1 MRFLDR
7 AFAITI
13 AIFVLGSFAGALIV
27 ILVPPIQAL
36 MLSILHVRMLA
47 PLQTVSKFGK
57 GATWIFIFVNNGV
70 PLLLSYLYPF
80 IIMKVEWTPPMSSER
95 RGFIMGSF
103 TALCAFLIGAFNL
116 GAVLVVGWKIGGASL
131 LLHLLSTSSIHG
143 PLEFLFVL
151 LCVAE
156 PLRIS
161 WFSEAD
167 DLERARAR
175 LRDDTAL
182 LFVCLV
188 GLFVS
193 AIVEVF
199 LLL

>member
-7 AFAITI
+7 AFALTVSLFI
-13 AIFVLGSFAGALIV
+13 LGSLTGALIV
-27 ILVPPIQAL
+27 LLAPPLQAL
-36 MLSILHVRMLA
+36 MLSILQVRMLA
-47 PLQTVSKFGK
+47 PLQTVSGSGK
-57 GATWIFIFVNNGV
+57 GATLLFIFLNNSV
-70 PLLLSYLYPF
+70 PPLLSYLYPF
-80 IIMKVEWTPPMSSER
+80 IIMRVKWTPPMSMKR
-95 RGFIMGSF
+95 RNFFMRSF

-116 GAVLVVGWKIGGASL
+116 GAVLVVGWKIGGVSL
-131 LLHLLSTSSIHG
+131 LLHLLSTSIVHG

-161 WFSEAD
+161 GFSEAD
-167 DLERARAR
+167 DMERTSER
-175 LRDDTAL
+175 LHDDAKL
-182 LFVCLV
+182 LLICLL

-193 AIVEVF
+193 AVVEVF